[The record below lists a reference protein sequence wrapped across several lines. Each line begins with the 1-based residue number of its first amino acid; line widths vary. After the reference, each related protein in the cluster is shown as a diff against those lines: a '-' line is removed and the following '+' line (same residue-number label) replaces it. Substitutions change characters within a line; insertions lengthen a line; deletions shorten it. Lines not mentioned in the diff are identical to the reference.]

1 MNSSENEW
9 GSRKKEDMEGKQKRP
24 FQVYNKNE
32 IKKNREKICMLLC
45 GRWLSFLKCF
55 SSITIQYNHIYIFL
69 FLFSD

>member
-32 IKKNREKICMLLC
+32 IKKIEKKFACSC
-45 GRWLSFLKCF
+45 VADGSHF
-55 SSITIQYNHIYIFL
+55 
-69 FLFSD
+69 